1 MMTNGLLNIEIGTLS
16 RLCSKIGLPR
26 TTFHISL
33 RKVAIMVC
41 SSFGQVRKPTKKQ
54 MKLSHNSLIPK
65 EIDRSRKCLTT
76 ALVRRNMHISITYT
90 ST

>member
-41 SSFGQVRKPTKKQ
+41 SSFGQVRKPTKNK
-54 MKLSHNSLIPK
+54 
-65 EIDRSRKCLTT
+65 
-76 ALVRRNMHISITYT
+76 
-90 ST
+90 